1 MGICLSTEATPTA
14 STKVATPAAAPA
26 PAPAPSPVMKS
37 TPEPTPETTNVKV
50 EDVKVETEDD
60 GEESRAVARAKKMK
74 EEIEK
79 KGES

>member
-14 STKVATPAAAPA
+14 STKGATHAAVPA
-26 PAPAPSPVMKS
+26 PASAPSPVMKS
-37 TPEPTPETTNVKV
+37 TPEPTAETTNVKV

-60 GEESRAVARAKKMK
+60 GEESRAVARAKQMK